1 MNYLSHSTQ
10 KLIDHIENIKLYDKE
25 DTLFC
30 RCVAFHDLGKV
41 TNNFQTYIQDTANHT
56 SEPHAPVSAIIY
68 LLNHIK
74 RDLIIAKDDLFVFN
88 AILSHHGKLKSFKN
102 EKGKDILEFF
112 RVDLPQHQINEI
124 YNKDDVV
131 SYLKLQT
138 IETTNFKKLQRRNRD
153 LTFFIEDFIT
163 QKLLFSKLIF
173 ADKYEAIYNREHKK
187 VVNGNSV
194 MQLHE
199 VLKKVINKKDSKR
212 DRVKNNI
219 LNCYD
224 KNYTIFTLTAPTGIG
239 KTLTS
244 LELALKI
251 KEDKNLSKII
261 YILPFTSIID
271 QTYEI
276 FDKLFPND
284 IIKHH
289 YAVTFDENCDNQDE
303 KNSYDRWKF
312 ILNSWNEPFILST
325 LYQLFF
331 AIFSNKNSDN
341 IKFQALQNSVIVLD
355 EVQAIPFE
363 LWKAFKEILPILSQ
377 QLNSTFILM
386 SATMPILT
394 QKGVALEL
402 ANKAEIFEE
411 KNRYVLK
418 CLEGNALENLAN
430 VIIELYQEEKS
441 VLCVVNSIKTSKL
454 LYKIVKESVEHSY
467 CLNSYMFF
475 DDRKEVIKT
484 IKDNEKSSNVSNK
497 ILISTQVIE
506 AGVDLDFDVGLRE
519 FAPISS
525 IIQTA
530 GRVNREGKKGIS
542 EIYIFDTI
550 TKIYDAMMISESRKI
565 LFEALENQDIY
576 EKDILIYVEKYFQ
589 ALDENKGDSGILEDI
604 SRFDF
609 DTISKKNRDAFGLEQ
624 DYIKSVALGVNLKE
638 YEYRYFDN
646 IKGLKPY
653 EIKREKEK
661 IIKEFQP
668 KILNIKEKDLNALG
682 FEIPFSDIFGIYYIQ
697 EIDDIYTKE
706 RGFRLREEKDE
717 DDLFN

>member
-74 RDLIIAKDDLFVFN
+74 SDLIIAKDDLFVFN
-88 AILSHHGKLKSFKN
+88 TILSHHGKLKSFKN

>member
-74 RDLIIAKDDLFVFN
+74 SDLIIAKDDLFVFN
-88 AILSHHGKLKSFKN
+88 TILSHHGKLKSFKN

-604 SRFDF
+604 SWFDF